1 MKGINN
7 FKKLAAKVY
16 RLLDQQQRRNFLII
30 IILMIICSALAQF
43 TPKAIGY
50 LTDDILANKDIVFI
64 SIIPVLILILAANVL
79 NEALKIIR
87 RLMVEDAATKTEQKA
102 R

>member
-16 RLLDQQQRRNFLII
+16 RLLDQQRRNFLII

-64 SIIPVLILILAANVL
+64 SIIPVLILILAANV
-79 NEALKIIR
+79 
-87 RLMVEDAATKTEQKA
+87 
-102 R
+102 